1 MEFSLVKTAGISTVK
16 FNYLGDVV
24 VHVKLTLSP
33 SAVLYERHMLH
44 RCTSQLSKVTRRGH
58 ASYRFVAASFG
69 YEADFGR

>member
-1 MEFSLVKTAGISTVK
+1 MEFSLVRTAGISTVK

-24 VHVKLTLSP
+24 VHVKLAVSP

-44 RCTSQLSKVTRRGH
+44 RCTSQLSKVTRGH